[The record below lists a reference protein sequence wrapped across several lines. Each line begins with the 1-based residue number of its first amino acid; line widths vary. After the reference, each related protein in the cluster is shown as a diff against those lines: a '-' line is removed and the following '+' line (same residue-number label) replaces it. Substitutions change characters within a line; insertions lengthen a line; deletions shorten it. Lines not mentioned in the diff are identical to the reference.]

1 MMINGVSGLTIMKIK
16 SKFTYK
22 TEAAWMLIF
31 GLVGPVIG
39 ISVVIITWILN
50 FLNDLK
56 QDIK

>member
-1 MMINGVSGLTIMKIK
+1 MMINGVSVLTIMKIK

-39 ISVVIITWILN
+39 ILVVIITWILN

-56 QDIK
+56 